1 MATNPELVHVAVA
14 GKDGTASAAFFAPAG
29 TEVPSDAADAVSTLD
44 PAFLDLGY
52 VGTDG
57 MTLSTDTESEDIDAF
72 GSFATVRRVISKETR
87 SFTVVGLETNAVSQ
101 AIQYRLPLTGA
112 DAPVVDSADGSFT
125 VDAGEARSVRYAAV
139 FFAEDGDDLIVY
151 CYPNIEL
158 AEVGDETASRG
169 AAVQYEFTFTAYPD
183 SDGKAVIKHVQKGAL
198 AAS

>member
-1 MATNPELVHVAVA
+1 MSVNPDLIHVAVA

-29 TEVPSDAADAVSTLD
+29 TEVPSDADDAVSNLD
-44 PAFLDLGY
+44 SAFLDLGY

-72 GSFATVRRVISKETR
+72 GSFATVRRVISKESR

-101 AIQYRLPLTGA
+101 AIQYRLPLTGSG
-112 DAPVVDSADGSFT
+112 APTVDGDGSFT

-158 AEVGDETASRG
+158 SEVGDETASRG

-198 AAS
+198 SAS